1 MKGIELR
8 MRTEDQI
15 RHLRDQEGHIRASEF
30 WRGKPKGAEA
40 AVRRLYLTGA
50 GDCGG
55 SSWPS
60 DASQDEID
68 ARIAAE
74 RALERKFAAIWKRD
88 PEQARSIDWQRLNEP
103 ERVAQGLSEKSKEGG
118 QGGEQ
123 NGVERLPTCVRAN

>member
-15 RHLRDQEGHIRASEF
+15 RYLRDQETHIRASEF

-60 DASQDEID
+60 NALQDRID
-68 ARIAAE
+68 ARFAAE
-74 RALERKFAAIWKRD
+74 RTVERKFQVLWKRD
-88 PEQARSIDWQRLNEP
+88 PERARSIDWQRLDEP
-103 ERVAQGLSEKSKEGG
+103 EEQVAQL
-118 QGGEQ
+118 
-123 NGVERLPTCVRAN
+123 